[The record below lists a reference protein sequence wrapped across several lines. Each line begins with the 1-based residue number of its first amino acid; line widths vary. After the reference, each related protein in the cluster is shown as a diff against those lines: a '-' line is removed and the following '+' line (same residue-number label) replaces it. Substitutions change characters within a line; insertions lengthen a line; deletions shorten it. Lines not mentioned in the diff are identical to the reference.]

1 VSLEFPGIPGSYYAL
16 DSHFINVSGEWKNA
30 WDTVGLG
37 IFGGGLFGALIGIL
51 PGAIAG
57 LILQISLY
65 R

>member
-1 VSLEFPGIPGSYYAL
+1 VDL
-16 DSHFINVSGEWKNA
+16 HFTNVSGEWKNA

-37 IFGGGLFGALIGIL
+37 IFGGELFGALIGIL

-57 LILQISLY
+57 LILQINLY